1 MAASKKTDL
10 RGPVGCFI
18 CAAPV
23 GTREALFDVHAAG
36 EDHDTY
42 RLCAVCGESVRK
54 EIELSARRGRYA

>member
-1 MAASKKTDL
+1 MAKKNDL
-10 RGPVGCFI
+10 VRGPIGCFI

-42 RLCAVCGESVRK
+42 RLCERCGLVVLEKIES
-54 EIELSARRGRYA
+54 LARSRGPR